1 MLMGRTPLRS
11 AFNLGP
17 FPIGGDEHTPNHA
30 SVMPLDP
37 LGPVKSLPNLRAT
50 IDVGE
55 WSNSRFVLAGGQSG
69 NPFSPHYA
77 DLLPLWQKG
86 EGVPIAFT
94 AEEIRAAAVTEL
106 RLSPA

>member
-1 MLMGRTPLRS
+1 
-11 AFNLGP
+11 
-17 FPIGGDEHTPNHA
+17 
-30 SVMPLDP
+30 
-37 LGPVKSLPNLRAT
+37 VKSLPNLRAT

-55 WSNSRFVLAGGQSG
+55 WANSRFVLAGGQSG

-77 DLLPLWQKG
+77 DLLPAWQKG

-94 AEEIRAAAVTEL
+94 PEEMRAAAVTEL